1 MTVQDEIRQR
11 IEKDVLLARL
21 RRKSDSGKADFN
33 DTFLYSDRAGK
44 LLGEIF
50 SRRLPDIPLE
60 EREALC
66 VELLRD
72 RYTDINQLIDRVQR
86 ALDEAQNLHIAP
98 QHAPFR
104 NERAHKIGN
113 ATADPT
119 VPVETQQ
126 RRAESALATMTRAM
140 HDDRMKKEADF
151 RSRAGLQCY
160 ITRKT
165 DGKCCE
171 WCDKMAGRY
180 EYHSEPKDIYRRHD
194 NCGCSVTYENG
205 RQRQDVWSKRTWE
218 APEPG
223 AGAGD
228 PVVFTKEQTKKL
240 QAEKQLS
247 YLTSGVKHGK
257 LNAEEQQFLD
267 RILSD
272 PDMTPEYRQILMDR
286 FSSGSSIAQKAFAK
300 FVPDNSVSDSDYT
313 RDSAFYW
320 RVTKSISMSY
330 DRDQNQWALNGSTWF
345 HEHGHLIDDFAGQ
358 ITFNHPEYLDA
369 IRSDFAKL
377 ISSRTKSKQPLSY
390 VDAIGL
396 LAKDPNLQ
404 KILGA
409 ELDFSPAQQTAV
421 SDIME
426 GISGAMVRGCSGHID
441 DDPNYWSSGYVIS
454 SEAFAHMFE
463 AQFDEAR
470 YKQMQMYFPNA
481 LEMFENI
488 LKEVVI

>member
-21 RRKSDSGKADFN
+21 RRKIDSGKADFN

-60 EREALC
+60 ERETLC

-119 VPVETQQ
+119 VPVGTQQ
-126 RRAESALATMTRAM
+126 RRAESAPATMTRAM

-205 RQRQDVWSKRTWE
+205 RKRQDVWSKRTWE

-228 PVVFTKEQTKKL
+228 TVVFTAEQARELEAKHLPEVLTKGGEHGTMELLDSIELFHGSDAISGDQKKTIEEALAPIPEKL
-240 QAEKQLS
+240 LQQLS
-247 YLTSGVKHGK
+247 EFVKEIQIEDGRTFSSYNRENRTVILDKKRAAKDIVHELGHAFGDMIGVYEDPEFLQIIAKGLDLRDWGRVVIGKHPSDGSTIFYYK
-257 LNAEEQQFLD
+257 DSSKFIFPYQGRLYAHPDSIGRGNIDPAYFREYISVGFDLYFD
-267 RILSD
+267 RPKILKTRD
-272 PDMTPEYRQILMDR
+272 PDLYHYLEVLINGFT
-286 FSSGSSIAQKAFAK
+286 GSS
-300 FVPDNSVSDSDYT
+300 N
-313 RDSAFYW
+313 
-320 RVTKSISMSY
+320 
-330 DRDQNQWALNGSTWF
+330 
-345 HEHGHLIDDFAGQ
+345 E
-358 ITFNHPEYLDA
+358 
-369 IRSDFAKL
+369 
-377 ISSRTKSKQPLSY
+377 
-390 VDAIGL
+390 
-396 LAKDPNLQ
+396 
-404 KILGA
+404 GA
-409 ELDFSPAQQTAV
+409 
-421 SDIME
+421 
-426 GISGAMVRGCSGHID
+426 
-441 DDPNYWSSGYVIS
+441 N
-454 SEAFAHMFE
+454 
-463 AQFDEAR
+463 
-470 YKQMQMYFPNA
+470 
-481 LEMFENI
+481 
-488 LKEVVI
+488 

>member
-21 RRKSDSGKADFN
+21 RRKIDTGKADFN

-86 ALDEAQNLHIAP
+86 VLDEALNLHIAP
-98 QHAPFR
+98 QHAPFK

-126 RRAESALATMTRAM
+126 RRAESAPATMTRAM

-160 ITRKT
+160 ISRKT

-180 EYHSEPKDIYRRHD
+180 EYHSEPKDVYRRHD

-205 RQRQDVWSKRTWE
+205 RQRQNVWSKREWE
-218 APEPG
+218 APAEG
-223 AGAGD
+223 AGAGELT
-228 PVVFTKEQTKKL
+228 VLT
-240 QAEKQLS
+240 EKQAKELQEKHQPEV
-247 YLTSGVKHGK
+247 LTSGRNRAKMNTEYSGIDLFKGADTLTEQDAKALNDSISVIPDNLLKK
-257 LNAEEQQFLD
+257 LSAHVSGIEVEEGRGYSSYNRETRRIILDKKNAAKDFPHELGHAFGEMVGVYEDPEFL
-267 RILSD
+267 RIIANGLDLQDWRNVFPELHPIDKTIVHYYKGPGRNKFVLPYQGRIYAQPDDIGQGNIDPTFFREYISVGFDCYFNRPHILQRND
-272 PDMTPEYRQILMDR
+272 PDLYRYLEVLING
-286 FSSGSSIAQKAFAK
+286 FTGSG
-300 FVPDNSVSDSDYT
+300 N
-313 RDSAFYW
+313 
-320 RVTKSISMSY
+320 
-330 DRDQNQWALNGSTWF
+330 
-345 HEHGHLIDDFAGQ
+345 
-358 ITFNHPEYLDA
+358 
-369 IRSDFAKL
+369 
-377 ISSRTKSKQPLSY
+377 
-390 VDAIGL
+390 
-396 LAKDPNLQ
+396 
-404 KILGA
+404 
-409 ELDFSPAQQTAV
+409 
-421 SDIME
+421 E
-426 GISGAMVRGCSGHID
+426 G
-441 DDPNYWSSGYVIS
+441 
-454 SEAFAHMFE
+454 
-463 AQFDEAR
+463 
-470 YKQMQMYFPNA
+470 
-481 LEMFENI
+481 
-488 LKEVVI
+488 

>member
-21 RRKSDSGKADFN
+21 RRKIDSGKADFN

-126 RRAESALATMTRAM
+126 RRAESAPATMTRAM

-228 PVVFTKEQTKKL
+228 PVVFTAEQAKAL
-240 QAEKQLS
+240 QKEKQLKV
-247 YLTSGVKHGK
+247 LTSEQENGK
-257 LNAEEQQFLD
+257 IEND
-267 RILSD
+267 RKIRSSPEYAVPKSLTNSREFREKFD
-272 PDMTPEYRQILMDR
+272 KMTDDKELQREFYQASKEMLRHRSGTNGEDLYFYNTRTKKWTKSVSGTTASSPEYTPEIKTA
-286 FSSGSSIAQKAFAK
+286 IAESNDGEIIAF
-300 FVPDNSVSDSDYT
+300 
-313 RDSAFYW
+313 
-320 RVTKSISMSY
+320 
-330 DRDQNQWALNGSTWF
+330 
-345 HEHGHLIDDFAGQ
+345 H
-358 ITFNHPEYLDA
+358 NHPAGMPPSDGDINAAFDNGYLRGYTIGHNGRIFEYTKPEIKIQSEVYKGRVARYLNK
-369 IRSDFAKL
+369 SDEND
-377 ISSRTKSKQPLSY
+377 R
-390 VDAIGL
+390 
-396 LAKDPNLQ
+396 Q
-404 KILGA
+404 K
-409 ELDFSPAQQTAV
+409 V
-421 SDIME
+421 
-426 GISGAMVRGCSGHID
+426 
-441 DDPNYWSSGYVIS
+441 
-454 SEAFAHMFE
+454 FE
-463 AQFDEAR
+463 AQLRAITELQELYGFTIR
-470 YKQMQMYFPNA
+470 
-481 LEMFENI
+481 
-488 LKEVVI
+488 EVL

>member
-1 MTVQDEIRQR
+1 MTIQDEVRQR
-11 IEKDVLLARL
+11 IENDALLARL
-21 RRKSDSGKADFN
+21 RRKIESGKGTFADSFA
-33 DTFLYSDRAGK
+33 YSDRAGK
-44 LLGEIF
+44 LLGDIF

-72 RYTDINQLIDRVQR
+72 RYTDINELCDRVQK
-86 ALDEAQNLHIAP
+86 ALDEAQGLHLAP
-98 QHAPFR
+98 QHAPF
-104 NERAHKIGN
+104 NGERAHQIGSSLR
-113 ATADPT
+113 DLSKPE
-119 VPVETQQ
+119 ETLQ
-126 RRAESALATMTRAM
+126 RRAESAPATATRAM
-140 HDDRMKKEADF
+140 HDDRMKAESKF
-151 RSRAGLQCY
+151 RSRAGLNCF
-160 ITRKT
+160 ITRKAVS
-165 DGKCCE
+165 GCCA
-171 WCDKMAGRY
+171 WCTAMAGRY
-180 EYHSEPKDIYRRHD
+180 AYGEEPDDIYRRHD
-194 NCGCSVTYENG
+194 NCDCTVTFENG
-205 RQRQDVWSKRTWE
+205 RKWQDVWSKRTWE
-218 APEPG
+218 APAEG
-223 AGAGD
+223 AGAGE
-228 PVVFTKEQTKKL
+228 PVNFIGKEVSQKDL
-240 QAEKQLS
+240 NF
-247 YLTSGVKHGK
+247 LTNGVKHGK
-257 LNAEEQQFLD
+257 LNTEEKAFLD
-267 RILSD
+267 RILAD
-272 PDMTPEYRQILMDR
+272 PDMSPEYRQILMDR
-286 FSSGSSIAQKAFAK
+286 FSSGTEIAQKVFVK

-330 DRDQNQWALNGSTWF
+330 DRDQNHWALNGSTWF

-481 LEMFENI
+481 LEMFEKI